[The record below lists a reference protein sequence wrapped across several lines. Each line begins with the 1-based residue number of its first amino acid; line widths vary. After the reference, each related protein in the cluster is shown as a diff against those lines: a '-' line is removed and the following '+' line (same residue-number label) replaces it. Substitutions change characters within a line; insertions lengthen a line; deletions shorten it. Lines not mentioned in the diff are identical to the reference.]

1 MIRHLRLGLLRSLFL
16 VAAAFSLAL
25 PNAANADVRRTAEEA
40 HALVLAAV
48 QHYRDVGQEQAFADF
63 MDVDGRFY
71 EEDLYVVVIDV
82 EVPAVAVQPFFPP
95 LIGDPEAMLIQNL
108 DGEYPLQIVMD
119 GAIANP
125 DGSWVQFG
133 WTNPSSNAHEEWRGF
148 TFLVDRFAFCS
159 GYFLEP

>member
-1 MIRHLRLGLLRSLFL
+1 MIGYLRLGLPLNLCLAVAVLFM
-16 VAAAFSLAL
+16 VGAT
-25 PNAANADVRRTAEEA
+25 AANAQIRRTAEEA
-40 HALVLAAV
+40 NALVLAAV

-71 EEDLYVVVIDV
+71 DEDLYVVVIDV

-95 LIGDPEAMLIQNL
+95 LIGDPQAMLIQNL

-119 GAIANP
+119 GAVANP

-133 WTNPSSNAHEEWRGF
+133 WTNPSSNAHEDWRGF
-148 TFLVDRFAFCS
+148 ALLVDRFVFCS